1 MKLAQDKEDYED
13 KHERLLE
20 LQELENLGHVSLLY
34 GDESGFCLNPVIPY
48 GWQSKGDKVHIL
60 PKPSKRLNVLGFM
73 SQANELHT
81 FEKEGTINSQFVI
94 NAIDELVEIKLDDI
108 RVKPLVLV
116 LDNARIHHSKLFK
129 DQLGAWQEKNLFVFF
144 LPTYSPHLNK
154 IEILWRRTKYQW
166 LRPEDYL
173 SFQKLKNAVSN
184 IFQQIGRK
192 YSICFKTPEM

>member
-1 MKLAQDKEDYED
+1 MKLAQDQEDYED

-20 LQELENLGHVSLLY
+20 LQNLEKSGHISLLY

-48 GWQSKGDKVHIL
+48 GWQFMDDKVHIL

-81 FEKEGTINSQFVI
+81 FEKEGTINSEFVI
-94 NAIDELVEIKLDDI
+94 DAIHGLVERKMDDM
-108 RVKPLVLV
+108 RVRPLVLV
-116 LDNARIHHSKLFK
+116 LDNARIHHAKLFK
-129 DQLGAWQEKNLFVFF
+129 NQVEIWQEKNLFIFF

-154 IEILWRRTKYQW
+154 IEVLWRRAKYQW

-173 SFQKLKNAVSN
+173 SFQELKSAVTN
-184 IFQQIGRK
+184 IFQQFGGK
-192 YSICFKTPEM
+192 YSICFKTLEM

>member
-1 MKLAQDKEDYED
+1 MKLAQDQEDYED

-20 LQELENLGHVSLLY
+20 LQNLEKSGHISLLY

-48 GWQSKGDKVHIL
+48 GWQFMDDKVHIL

-81 FEKEGTINSQFVI
+81 FEKEGTINSEFVI
-94 NAIDELVEIKLDDI
+94 DAIHGLVERKMDDM
-108 RVKPLVLV
+108 RVRPLVLV
-116 LDNARIHHSKLFK
+116 LDNARIHHAKLCK
-129 DQLGAWQEKNLFVFF
+129 NQVEIWQEKNLFIFF

-154 IEILWRRTKYQW
+154 IEVLWRRAKYQW

-173 SFQKLKNAVSN
+173 SFQELKSAVTN
-184 IFQQIGRK
+184 IFQQFGGK
-192 YSICFKTPEM
+192 YSICFKTLEM

>member
-1 MKLAQDKEDYED
+1 LKLAQDQEDYED

-20 LQELENLGHVSLLY
+20 LQNLEKSGHISLLY

-48 GWQSKGDKVHIL
+48 GWQFMDDKVHIL

-81 FEKEGTINSQFVI
+81 FEKEGTINSEFVI
-94 NAIDELVEIKLDDI
+94 DAIHGLVERKMDDM
-108 RVKPLVLV
+108 RVRPLVLV
-116 LDNARIHHSKLFK
+116 LDNARIHHAKLFK
-129 DQLGAWQEKNLFVFF
+129 NQVEIWQEKNLFIFF

-154 IEILWRRTKYQW
+154 IEVLWRRAKYQW

-173 SFQKLKNAVSN
+173 SFQELKSAVTN
-184 IFQQIGRK
+184 IFQQFGGK
-192 YSICFKTPEM
+192 YSICFKTLEM